1 MLSSGKRSSTWHSG
15 SKQKNLGQTSRL
27 PSLPSSSMLG
37 QIQKIIDMLI
47 DLHVCTMDNGQM
59 KSMLLTYACRDEKLI
74 IK

>member
-27 PSLPSSSMLG
+27 PSLPSSSIG

-47 DLHVCTMDNGQM
+47 DLHMCTMDNG
-59 KSMLLTYACRDEKLI
+59 
-74 IK
+74 

>member
-15 SKQKNLGQTSRL
+15 SKQKNLGQTSQL

-47 DLHVCTMDNGQM
+47 DLHVCTMDNG
-59 KSMLLTYACRDEKLI
+59 
-74 IK
+74 